1 MPVVLNPDMNNHG
14 AARLIING
22 RKCGFNSVRS
32 YVAYNNL
39 VYGESKDPAE
49 AEARELK
56 KPGASLYWINLES
69 GVICGDPGYYD
80 REAAKWA
87 DAPRLNVGDIV
98 EFEGKAFKIEPAF
111 NGNFNPVAI

>member
-49 AEARELK
+49 AEAKAVARK
-56 KPGASLYWINLES
+56 HDLYWINLES
-69 GVICGDPGYYD
+69 GVICGDPGYYE

-87 DAPRLNVGDIV
+87 GAPDLKVGDIV